1 MGSAQFKSTESDG
14 ILVLEDVL
22 ECLLEIDPNLNF
34 AHAGNLLH
42 CRMGFSIPSA
52 LRSICAPQY
61 QFHTSV
67 PLSWAMKLSV
77 WIGCC
82 RMGAQQIWQTDQSYG

>member
-34 AHAGNLLH
+34 AHAGNLLL
-42 CRMGFSIPSA
+42 CRMGFSILSA
-52 LRSICAPQY
+52 LRSDLSVLHSISSIL
-61 QFHTSV
+61 QFHIVATR
-67 PLSWAMKLSV
+67 P
-77 WIGCC
+77 
-82 RMGAQQIWQTDQSYG
+82 